1 VRLGENKVSHEYE
14 TPKGKVW
21 TIKDKFEG
29 FNQKKKKKVV
39 CGEKMSG
46 ERKERV
52 RKEEC
57 VGKVGEIPYTC
68 LFF

>member
-1 VRLGENKVSHEYE
+1 MNMKHQRA
-14 TPKGKVW
+14 
-21 TIKDKFEG
+21 KFG
-29 FNQKKKKKVV
+29 LLKTNLKASTKKKKKKVE

>member
-1 VRLGENKVSHEYE
+1 
-14 TPKGKVW
+14 
-21 TIKDKFEG
+21 
-29 FNQKKKKKVV
+29 
-39 CGEKMSG
+39 MSG

-68 LFF
+68 LFFWYTYDFTLV

>member
-1 VRLGENKVSHEYE
+1 MKHQRA
-14 TPKGKVW
+14 
-21 TIKDKFEG
+21 KFG
-29 FNQKKKKKVV
+29 LLKTNLKASTKKKKKVE

>member
-1 VRLGENKVSHEYE
+1 MWHTKGQSLDYQRWIWRLQ
-14 TPKGKVW
+14 P
-21 TIKDKFEG
+21 
-29 FNQKKKKKVV
+29 KKKKVE

-57 VGKVGEIPYTC
+57 VGKVGEIP
-68 LFF
+68 